1 MKANSKN
8 SLIDRLKQKDQSAQN
23 ELIKKFNARLLVYFR
38 LRIKGEESYQDLVQE
53 VLVSFFVGV
62 EKDKIPGDD
71 FIAPYIYGIARRVM
85 FNYFYNKKRNAKLQE
100 KGEANFE
107 LSYDF
112 EEAERLENEDL
123 NEMIGQAMKKLP
135 EVDKIILKEFYLK
148 ENTVYEVA
156 ALLGKTPHYISVRK
170 ERALKKVKNEILN
183 KKFI

>member
-1 MKANSKN
+1 MTANSKD
-8 SLIDRLKQKDQSAQN
+8 SLIERLKQKDKTAQN

-71 FIAPYIYGIARRVM
+71 FIAPYIYGIAKRVM

-100 KGEANFE
+100 KGETNFE

-112 EEAERLENEDL
+112 EEAERLENEDFERDYRAGHEKTPG
-123 NEMIGQAMKKLP
+123 NRQNNIKRILP
-135 EVDKIILKEFYLK
+135 E
-148 ENTVYEVA
+148 
-156 ALLGKTPHYISVRK
+156 RK
-170 ERALKKVKNEILN
+170 LSE
-183 KKFI
+183 